1 MNQKENL
8 DQEIEILKKRVE
20 IISNS
25 LFHIFINLRA
35 NASKQDLPENIA
47 IAQCMLQ
54 IVLCKMKSILLLSTG
69 TSIVPQKE
77 SLKILDIPSM
87 FAIKRSLFELV
98 FMAHNIFAMTD
109 NDNERQIL
117 LNLWKIRGFNNRQ
130 NIDGV
135 SDELEKKRQDERQ
148 YIEELRQQIL
158 NTMSEME
165 ISDKARKQIE
175 ECIKS
180 ENSMPKG
187 YVFNKA
193 NGTIISFDGISFTKS
208 PKELFQENE
217 ANKAIYPLLS
227 LHVHPSYL
235 GVLQFGQM
243 FDGLHD
249 KLQLRTILKGICL
262 LSAFLIDDFNK
273 CINGTKLC
281 FDKLPE
287 EYKKIISAYIN
298 SKNSPEESFV

>member
-1 MNQKENL
+1 MSPKENL
-8 DQEIEILKKRVE
+8 DREIEILKKRVE

-25 LFHIFINLRA
+25 LFRIFISLRA
-35 NASKQDLPENIA
+35 NTSEQDYTENIA

-54 IVLCKMKSILLLSTG
+54 IVVCKMKSILLLSTG
-69 TSIVPQKE
+69 FSIALQKKCI
-77 SLKILDIPSM
+77 KILDIPSM

-135 SDELEKKRQDERQ
+135 PDELEKKQQDEKQ
-148 YIEELRQQIL
+148 YIEKLRQHIL
-158 NTMSEME
+158 DTMSEME
-165 ISDKARKQIE
+165 ISDKARKQIGK
-175 ECIKS
+175 CVKS
-180 ENSMPKG
+180 GSSMPKG
-187 YVFNKA
+187 YIFNKA
-193 NGTIISFDGISFTKS
+193 NSTIISFEEISFTES
-208 PKELFQENE
+208 SKELFQEDKVI
-217 ANKAIYPLLS
+217 KAIYPLLS

-235 GVLQFGQM
+235 GILQFGQM

-249 KLQLRTILKGICL
+249 KLQLRTILRGICL

-273 CINGTKLC
+273 CINGAKLC

-298 SKNSPEESFV
+298 SKNNPEESFA